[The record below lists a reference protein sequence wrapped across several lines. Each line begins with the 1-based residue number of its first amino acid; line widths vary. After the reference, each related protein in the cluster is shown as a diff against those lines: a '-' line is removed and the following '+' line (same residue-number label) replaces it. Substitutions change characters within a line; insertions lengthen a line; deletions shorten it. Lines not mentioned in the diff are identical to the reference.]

1 MSLNKSQLA
10 IAGLKFLSWFPLP
23 VLHGMGFIIGS
34 FLYRLPN
41 NSRKIAQQNLTL
53 CFPELSASERDKL
66 LHQSLIES
74 SKTLLEMGPMWF
86 WPLKRM
92 WRLDKGVVGRE
103 HIDNIRAQGRGVIAL
118 TPHLGQWEFL
128 GMLAQ
133 SIAPMTSLYRPPR
146 LKEFDQF
153 LIQARLRTGNTL
165 APTTTSGVK
174 LLYRTLRKGDMT
186 GILPDQD
193 PGNGGVFAPF
203 FGIESNTMTLVHK
216 LAEKT
221 GAGIVIAYADR
232 LPRGQGFITRIHP
245 VDEQGILN
253 REPVAAATALNQA
266 VEMCVREQPAQ
277 YQWTYK
283 RFKKRPEG
291 EEKLYKK

>member
-1 MSLNKSQLA
+1 
-10 IAGLKFLSWFPLP
+10 
-23 VLHGMGFIIGS
+23 
-34 FLYRLPN
+34 
-41 NSRKIAQQNLTL
+41 
-53 CFPELSASERDKL
+53 
-66 LHQSLIES
+66 
-74 SKTLLEMGPMWF
+74 
-86 WPLKRM
+86 
-92 WRLDKGVVGRE
+92 
-103 HIDNIRAQGRGVIAL
+103 
-118 TPHLGQWEFL
+118 
-128 GMLAQ
+128 
-133 SIAPMTSLYRPPR
+133 
-146 LKEFDQF
+146 
-153 LIQARLRTGNTL
+153 
-165 APTTTSGVK
+165 
-174 LLYRTLRKGDMT
+174 MT
-186 GILPDQD
+186 GILPDQN

-203 FGIESNTMTLVHK
+203 FGIEANTMTLVHK

-266 VEMCVREQPAQ
+266 VEMCVREQPTQ